1 MASLPQAQQFLK
13 PQDERRAP
21 TPGTGRVSE
30 GPAPTF
36 QWQTASRG
44 HERIYLQDD
53 IFVLPSL
60 LLFFFSSSPSKHTE
74 NTGASE
80 RTATPRWLCPCAF
93 RAAERCD
100 PAIRWPFAQEGLE
113 ETRRS
118 GRSLIPVAPVLLC
131 TARRTL
137 RNPSACR
144 LYGQLARKHS
154 KKPLWALQSPQRWAA
169 FSG

>member
-1 MASLPQAQQFLK
+1 MKGQRPPFS
-13 PQDERRAP
+13 
-21 TPGTGRVSE
+21 GRLHPEDTNVFIFRM
-30 GPAPTF
+30 TF
-36 QWQTASRG
+36 FCCRP
-44 HERIYLQDD
+44 
-53 IFVLPSL
+53 FC
-60 LLFFFSSSPSKHTE
+60 FFFFSSPSKHTE

-100 PAIRWPFAQEGLE
+100 PAMRWPFAQEGLE